1 MYIENDDGHG
11 WMKAGLPKLGAPPF
25 LFLSKCKGDRLKC
38 KEWKMEDGL
47 DVTREHEL
55 IGTRGTTFLSSISTN
70 L

>member
-1 MYIENDDGHG
+1 MCKESSLVKDGMG
-11 WMKAGLPKLGAPPF
+11 KVITI
-25 LFLSKCKGDRLKC
+25 CKGDRLKC
-38 KEWKMEDGL
+38 KEWEMEYGI